1 MKTSSL
7 GFTDGMLYGM
17 GRTAPGGPKVL
28 DWERAAELCA
38 KSDVPVYAGLAEDW
52 SCTSGMIWDGE
63 KQVRDYVFVWSSWAT
78 PVLVVGDDSDDGTEC
93 FRAATQDDPS
103 GYPKWWG
110 KEADHD

>member
-7 GFTDGMLYGM
+7 GFTEGMLYGM

-38 KSDVPVYAGLAEDW
+38 KSDAPVYAGLAEDW
-52 SCTSGMIWDGE
+52 SCTSDIIWDGE